1 MPLVKEYPISGGED
15 LSSRL
20 CASANRNRLIEACL
34 SASLS
39 FKTLMSA
46 KSFWG
51 DETVPFLKLLTAL
64 FQVLCQ
70 LERRNSISTA
80 LQNEE
85 VFPFCCLRTPL
96 IGAEEKIMV
105 EYLGVCV
112 WGCVCVGVWMWVFV
126 GSGALLYAIPS
137 ECCWCWQCKQ

>member
-1 MPLVKEYPISGGED
+1 
-15 LSSRL
+15 
-20 CASANRNRLIEACL
+20 
-34 SASLS
+34 
-39 FKTLMSA
+39 MSA

-70 LERRNSISTA
+70 LEIRNSISTA